1 MIVPIEGLEP
11 TKEVLEKFGFS
22 EEPKLL
28 TGGLSRAFLVEN
40 HVLKYFPK
48 ETEEGAEWLA
58 TMLDRMESKD
68 FRVQKFIKSKKGRYY
83 VDGWLA
89 YEYLTG
95 EFRNDL
101 SHLKKK
107 KLVLQSFHES
117 IKEEQHPPDYNFER
131 TDPWGVADDMVCGE
145 KPIECHEHIMK
156 EIKNLIVYLEPLDLP
171 RQLIQGDPG
180 HILFSDNEPPAL
192 IDLSWHYRPAD
203 FSLAVLAADAL
214 CCWCEDECT
223 CLDAN
228 EVYRVFED
236 TEHFDQLLLRAVL
249 RRTLEIEGHLKYDM
263 KYLNMI
269 EGLTP
274 ALEFVKVVF
283 SPYK

>member
-58 TMLDRMESKD
+58 TMLDRIESKD

-117 IKEEQHPPDYNFER
+117 IKEEQLPPDYNLER
-131 TDPWGVADDMVCGE
+131 TDPWGVADDMVWGE
-145 KPIECHEHIMK
+145 KPIKCHEQIMK

-192 IDLSWHYRPAD
+192 IDLSWHYRPVD

-236 TEHFDQLLLRAVL
+236 IEHFDQLLLRAVL

-283 SPYK
+283 SRKI